1 MPIIYIIGVS
11 GNHSIGSIIHSKS
24 ICKAHGGLLFV
35 STKHLLE
42 IFFSSSGC
50 AIAGSA
56 HWACSVLISVNHYG
70 AAFSDVIG
78 LPWVSFRL
86 IILSNICVIHHEK
99 MQPVVS
105 TTLCGC

>member
-1 MPIIYIIGVS
+1 MAFCPSY
-11 GNHSIGSIIHSKS
+11 
-24 ICKAHGGLLFV
+24 KASLRD
-35 STKHLLE
+35 
-42 IFFSSSGC
+42 FFSSSGC
-50 AIAGSA
+50 AIAGSV

-86 IILSNICVIHHEK
+86 IILSNICVSHHEK